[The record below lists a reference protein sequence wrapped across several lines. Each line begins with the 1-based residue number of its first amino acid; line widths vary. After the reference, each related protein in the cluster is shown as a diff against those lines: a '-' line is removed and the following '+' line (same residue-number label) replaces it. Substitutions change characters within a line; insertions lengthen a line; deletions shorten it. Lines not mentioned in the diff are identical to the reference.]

1 MKRKKIDIDEILK
14 QGLRKMPSK
23 EIEASRAEVLERIRR
38 ELGGKMG
45 DFMAE
50 DTPAS
55 RAIKKIKAT
64 DRLVL
69 RAIQIL
75 EGKADL
81 NKMLGIVNELGDEP
95 IDLDDITM
103 SLERLDRKGAI
114 SLKTLFPM
122 DAEAQTQEE
131 AVTEREHLKAGDWA
145 KEKS

>member
-1 MKRKKIDIDEILK
+1 MKRKKIDIDKILK
-14 QGLRKMPSK
+14 EGLPKMSK
-23 EIEASRAEVLERIRR
+23 EDIEASKAEVLERLRK
-38 ELGGKMG
+38 ELGGKMD

-50 DTPAS
+50 ETPALKAV
-55 RAIKKIKAT
+55 RRIKAV

-81 NKMLGIVNELGDEP
+81 NKMLGIVNELGDNP

>member
-14 QGLRKMPSK
+14 RGLPKMSRK
-23 EIEASRAEVLERIRR
+23 EIESSQAEVLERIRK
-38 ELGGKMG
+38 ELGGSMA

-69 RAIQIL
+69 RSIQIL

-114 SLKTLFPM
+114 SLKALFPM
-122 DAEAQTQEE
+122 DAPAQED
-131 AVTEREHLKAGDWA
+131 AVTEREDLKAGDWA

>member
-14 QGLRKMPSK
+14 QGLPKMSRKEMES
-23 EIEASRAEVLERIRR
+23 SQAEVLERLRK
-38 ELGGKMG
+38 ELGGSMA

-50 DTPAS
+50 ETPAS
-55 RAIKKIKAT
+55 RAVKRIKAT

-69 RAIQIL
+69 RALQIL

-95 IDLDDITM
+95 IDLDDIMM
-103 SLERLDRKGAI
+103 SLKRLDRKGAV
-114 SLKTLFPM
+114 SMKKLFPM
-122 DAEAQTQEE
+122 GSQAQED
-131 AVTEREHLKAGDWA
+131 AVTENGHFKAGDWA

>member
-1 MKRKKIDIDEILK
+1 MKRKKIDIDRILK
-14 QGLRKMPSK
+14 QGMPKMS
-23 EIEASRAEVLERIRR
+23 EEDIEASKAEVLERLRK
-38 ELGGKMG
+38 ELGGKMD

-50 DTPAS
+50 ETPALK
-55 RAIKKIKAT
+55 AIKKIKAT

-69 RAIQIL
+69 RSIQIL

-103 SLERLDRKGAI
+103 SLERLDRKGTI
-114 SLKTLFPM
+114 SLKALFPM
-122 DAEAQTQEE
+122 DAQAQTQEDE
-131 AVTEREHLKAGDWA
+131 VTERDRLKAGDWA

>member
-14 QGLRKMPSK
+14 QGLPKLSSK
-23 EIEASRAEVLERIRR
+23 DIEASQAEVLERLRK
-38 ELGGKMG
+38 ELGGS
-45 DFMAE
+45 MAE
-50 DTPAS
+50 FDMEAEETPAS
-55 RAIKKIKAT
+55 SAIKRIKAT

-81 NKMLGIVNELGDEP
+81 NRMLGIVNELGDEP

-114 SLKTLFPM
+114 SLKALFPM
-122 DAEAQTQEE
+122 ESPAQED
-131 AVTEREHLKAGDWA
+131 AVTENEHFKAGDWA

>member
-14 QGLRKMPSK
+14 QGLPKMTRK
-23 EIEASRAEVLERIRR
+23 EIESSRTEVLERLRK
-38 ELGGKMG
+38 ELGGSMA

-50 DTPAS
+50 ETPAS
-55 RAIKKIKAT
+55 RAVKRIKAT

-69 RAIQIL
+69 RALQIL

-95 IDLDDITM
+95 IDLDDIMM
-103 SLERLDRKGAI
+103 SLKRLDRKGAV
-114 SLKTLFPM
+114 SMKKLFPM
-122 DAEAQTQEE
+122 DSQAQED
-131 AVTEREHLKAGDWA
+131 AVTEREHFKAGNLA

>member
-1 MKRKKIDIDEILK
+1 MKRKKIDIDKILK
-14 QGLRKMPSK
+14 QGLPKMSK
-23 EIEASRAEVLERIRR
+23 EDIEASKAEVLERLRKD
-38 ELGGKMG
+38 LGGSMD
-45 DFMAE
+45 DFMAP

-55 RAIKKIKAT
+55 RALKRIKST

-81 NKMLGIVNELGDEP
+81 NKILGIVNELGDEL
-95 IDLDDITM
+95 IDLDDISM

-114 SLKTLFPM
+114 SLKALFPR
-122 DAEAQTQEE
+122 DPVVQED
-131 AVTEREHLKAGDWA
+131 AVTETEDLKARNLA

>member
-1 MKRKKIDIDEILK
+1 MKRKKIDIDKVLE
-14 QGLRKMPSK
+14 QGLPKMSRK
-23 EIEASRAEVLERIRR
+23 EIESSQADALERIRK
-38 ELGGKMG
+38 ELGGKMDG
-45 DFMAE
+45 FMAE
-50 DTPAS
+50 ETPAS
-55 RAIKKIKAT
+55 KAVKRIKAT

-69 RAIQIL
+69 RSIQIL

-114 SLKTLFPM
+114 SLKALFPM
-122 DAEAQTQEE
+122 DAEAQTQED
-131 AVTEREHLKAGDWA
+131 AVTGREHLKAGDWA